1 MSHSSP
7 QETNTKPAQERNES
21 IMQQKK
27 RGLGSLAANK
37 TRHKDLQLLARHIYI
52 YIYIGGKSKT
62 TNIIHGK
69 GCC

>member
-37 TRHKDLQLLARHIYI
+37 TRHKDLQLQARHI
-52 YIYIGGKSKT
+52 
-62 TNIIHGK
+62 
-69 GCC
+69 